1 MHRMLRHLVILA
13 LIAVGLASVF
23 YSVHKDTAPKS
34 IKYSDFLQLL
44 DSQSVADVVIEGSGT
59 QLTGTYRKPEK
70 GAATK
75 FYTYFRPE
83 MRPSPEQEV
92 RDRGVALTI
101 KEADGNQWWSQLL
114 QIVPLVILVGF
125 LFMLMRQAQS
135 SGGQAFSFGRSRH
148 KLVSDTRVKVTF
160 DDVQGVVEAKEE
172 LTEIVDYLKFP
183 KKYQKLGARI
193 PKGVLLVGS
202 PGTGKTLLGRAVAG
216 EAGVPFY
223 YISGSDFVEMFVGVG
238 ASRVRD
244 LFEQAKKTSPCIV
257 FVDEIDAVGR
267 QRGTGLGG
275 GHDER
280 EQTLNQLLV
289 EMDGFDTTQNV
300 IVLAAT
306 NRPDVLDPA
315 LLRPGRFDRRVVV
328 DKPDITG
335 RISILKVHSKGKPLD
350 TSVDVRKLARR
361 TPGFSGADLE
371 NLLNEAA
378 LQAARAGRD
387 AINMDDCEE
396 AIDRVMMGPERKS
409 RVIPERE
416 REVTAYHE
424 AGHAMVAR
432 AIPQAD
438 PVRKVTILPRGMTMG
453 VTAMIPE
460 EDRYNHTREEMIANI
475 AVLMGGRAAEE
486 LIFDEMTTGASND
499 IERATSIAR
508 DMVCRYGMSKAL
520 GPINFSG
527 RQSQIFLGRDLQQG
541 GHELSESFARQIDEE
556 VMDLVKSQY
565 ERAYS
570 ILETQKEALELFATE
585 LISAEVL
592 DDADLDRILGLSVR
606 AQAVEDRESEI
617 AENLAAQESAPAKKE
632 EKSRKGGAGLTVGP
646 TPNPA

>member
-1 MHRMLRHLVILA
+1 MPKMLRHLVILA
-13 LIAVGLASVF
+13 LITMGIAAIY
-23 YSVHKDTAPKS
+23 YSINQRSAPKAV
-34 IKYSDFLQLL
+34 KYSEFLQLL
-44 DSQSVADVVIEGSGT
+44 DQNEVAEVTVLGT
-59 QLTGTYRKPEK
+59 GNTLVGKFKNPKDGEAKTFETHFRK
-70 GAATK
+70 
-75 FYTYFRPE
+75 E

-101 KEADGNQWWSQLL
+101 VEPDLNKWWVQILQWLP
-114 QIVPLVILVGF
+114 IFAILIFAMF
-125 LFMLMRQAQS
+125 LFRHAQS

-148 KLVSDTRVKVTF
+148 KLVSDTRIKVTF
-160 DDVQGVVEAKEE
+160 DDVQGVNEAKEE
-172 LTEIVDYLKFP
+172 LNEIVDYLKYP
-183 KKYQKLGARI
+183 KKYQKVGARI

-267 QRGTGLGG
+267 QRGAGLGG

-289 EMDGFDTTQNV
+289 EMDGFDANENV
-300 IVLAAT
+300 IVIAAT

-328 DKPDITG
+328 DKPDIAG
-335 RISILKVHSKGKPLD
+335 RVSILKVHSKGKPLD
-350 TSVDVRKLARR
+350 SSVDMRKLARR
-361 TPGFSGADLE
+361 TPGFAGADLE

-378 LQAARAGRD
+378 LQAARHGRET
-387 AINMDDCEE
+387 ILMGDCEE

-409 RVIPERE
+409 RIIPERE

-432 AIPQAD
+432 AIPEAD

-453 VTAMIPE
+453 VTAFVPE
-460 EDRYNHTREEMIANI
+460 EDRYSHTKSEMLANI
-475 AVLMGGRAAEE
+475 AVFMGGRAAEE
-486 LIFDEMTTGASND
+486 LVFEQITTGASND
-499 IERATSIAR
+499 IERATLLAR
-508 DMVCRYGMSKAL
+508 DMVCRYGMSDVL
-520 GPINFSG
+520 GPVNFAG
-527 RQSQIFLGRDLQQG
+527 RQSQIFLGRDIQDASSAF
-541 GHELSESFARQIDEE
+541 SEEFSRQIDEE
-556 VMDLVKSQY
+556 VRTIVQREYKRAKDILSSQ
-565 ERAYS
+565 RDQ
-570 ILETQKEALELFATE
+570 LDLFATE

-592 DDADLDRILGLSVR
+592 EDDDLDRILGLSVR
-606 AQAVEDRESEI
+606 AQNKQDEADELQSAARAQGD
-617 AENLAAQESAPAKKE
+617 AEPS
-632 EKSRKGGAGLTVGP
+632 
-646 TPNPA
+646 